1 MGAFDLP
8 ENWVYVEYADGSR
21 ENVANTDDLTSNE
34 AKSFKETWER
44 NRNKKVVKVTLE
56 SNYGRVIDIFKYEE

>member
-8 ENWVYVEYADGSR
+8 ENWVYVEYDDGSR

-56 SNYGRVIDIFKYEE
+56 SNYGRVIDIFTYEE

>member
-8 ENWVYVEYADGSR
+8 ENWVYVEYNDGSR